1 MSKLI
6 AAMNMTL
13 DGYCDHRDGAVS
25 AELHDYYTE
34 QIKNAGVLL
43 YGRITYQLMED
54 AWPEMLKNPTGVKSL
69 DDFAK
74 AIDGVPKIVFSN
86 TLTHLNWHSSTLATR
101 SLQHEVTAL
110 KQEMEKDIMVGSPS
124 LIAQLTQLGLVDE
137 YRICIHPIIAGNGPV
152 LFKDITQK
160 VKLKVTQTQTLA
172 LGVIALRYERVTE

>member
-6 AAMNMTL
+6 AAMNITL
-13 DGYCDHRDGAVS
+13 DGYCDHRVGAVS

-43 YGRITYQLMED
+43 YGRVTYQLMED

-86 TLTHLNWHSSTLATR
+86 TLMCLNRNSSSKDHTLLIFQPT
-101 SLQHEVTAL
+101 TL
-110 KQEMEKDIMVGSPS
+110 KS
-124 LIAQLTQLGLVDE
+124 
-137 YRICIHPIIAGNGPV
+137 
-152 LFKDITQK
+152 
-160 VKLKVTQTQTLA
+160 
-172 LGVIALRYERVTE
+172 